1 MLSLRTKITI
11 IVLVAFSLF
20 IFFVYGTLQY
30 LLEGN
35 YTQVDGGWMISAIKE
50 NIDGFFVGQQNSSD
64 VAALILLISLPF
76 FIILPIVLQKKI
88 FGRLDILTTS
98 IGQIAKTQDLSG
110 TLLVSGNDEIAVLTR
125 AINDMLFALSTEKN
139 FKQQALKAAQERNK
153 NLEQHVK
160 EKTTQLRKQLYT
172 DQLTTTPNR
181 LQLIEDMKEAMQPCL
196 AIINVEQFRT
206 INEFY
211 GYQTGDDLLQELAER
226 LVKLIEPY
234 QYQLYR
240 LAGDEYAVFA
250 DGGDENL
257 FSDWMLSVHNIIEKV
272 PFKIHGHNYYF
283 FVTVG
288 IAITKDEP
296 LEKAQMA
303 LEYARQCCL
312 PLKVYHD
319 DLPMR
324 EAYRNNLYWIHE
336 VQDAIQ
342 ENRVMVYYQ
351 PIMNTLTSE
360 INKYEVLVRLLA
372 RDGQIVLPGIFL
384 PIIKKTKLY
393 PRLTE
398 VVIEKSFAYFVNRN
412 VDFTINLSAADIL
425 DASVQEVIWESL
437 AEVDVAKRV
446 TFEFVESEEFKNP
459 DDLSLFIQKIKE
471 CGAKIAIDDFG
482 SGYSNFAYILNMEA
496 HYIKIDGSL
505 ISEIDTNPAMVAIV
519 ESIVHFAKQLGIK
532 TIAEY
537 VSSEAIFLEAK
548 RIGLDYLQGYYI
560 GKPKPYL
567 VEEASMIHKETVQRS
582 KANHTNVTINPKNRV
597 CQL

>member
-1 MLSLRTKITI
+1 MRGGRLNLRAKVTI
-11 IVLVAFSLF
+11 GVIATFSLF
-20 IFFVYGTLQY
+20 IVFVYSSLH
-30 LLEGN
+30 LLEVN
-35 YTQVDGGWMISAIKE
+35 YSKEDSEWMTPSIRE
-50 NIDGFFVGQQNSSD
+50 DIDNFFIEQPNSNYVIGFI
-64 VAALILLISLPF
+64 LIASFPF
-76 FIILPIVLQKKI
+76 FTLLPILLQKKI
-88 FGRLDILTTS
+88 TCRIDALTMNIS
-98 IGQIAKTQDLSG
+98 QIAKTQDLSEP
-110 TLLVSGNDEIAVLTR
+110 LLISGNDEIAVLART
-125 AINDMLFALSTEKN
+125 INEMLFSLSAERISE
-139 FKQQALKAAQERNK
+139 QQALKEAQEINK
-153 NLEQHVK
+153 SLEQHVK

-181 LQLIEDMKEAMQPCL
+181 LQLIEDMKEAVQPYL

-211 GYQTGDDLLQELAER
+211 GYQTGDHLLKELAER

-234 QYQLYR
+234 HYQLYR
-240 LAGDEYAVFA
+240 LAGDEYAILA

-257 FSDWMLSVHNIIEKV
+257 FIDWMLSIHNVIEKV
-272 PFKIHGHNYYF
+272 PFKIHCHNYYF

-319 DLPMR
+319 DLPMK
-324 EAYRNNLYWIHE
+324 EAYRNNLHWIHE

-342 ENRVMVYYQ
+342 ENRVVVYYQ
-351 PIMNTLTSE
+351 PIMNTLTSK
-360 INKYEVLVRLLA
+360 ISKYEVLVRLLG
-372 RDGQIVLPGIFL
+372 RDGRVVLPGVFL

-398 VVIEKSFAYFVNRN
+398 VIIEKSFAHFADKD
-412 VDFTINLSAADIL
+412 VDFSINLSAADIL
-425 DASVQEVIWESL
+425 DNGVQEMIWESL
-437 AEVDVAKRV
+437 EDSHVAKRV

-459 DDLSLFIQKIKE
+459 DDLSRFIHKIKA

-505 ISEIDTNPAMVAIV
+505 ISEIATNPAMVAIV
-519 ESIVHFAKQLGIK
+519 ESIAYFAKQIGIK

-567 VEEASMIHKETVQRS
+567 VEGESNI
-582 KANHTNVTINPKNRV
+582 
-597 CQL
+597 L

>member
-1 MLSLRTKITI
+1 LNLRAKITLVLI
-11 IVLVAFSLF
+11 ITFSLF
-20 IFFVYGTLQY
+20 IFFVYSSLQY
-30 LLEGN
+30 LFEAKN
-35 YTQVDGGWMISAIKE
+35 VKDDGVWLIPTIQE
-50 NIDGFFVGQQNSSD
+50 NIDDFVGHQNINYA
-64 VAALILLISLPF
+64 VGLILFISLP
-76 FIILPIVLQKKI
+76 ILLQKKI
-88 FGRLDILTTS
+88 FCRLDALTRS
-98 IGQIAKTQDLSG
+98 ISQIAKTRDLSAA
-110 TLLVSGNDEIAVLTR
+110 LIVSGTDEIAALART
-125 AINDMLFALSTEKN
+125 INDMLAAISFEIISG
-139 FKQQALKAAQERNK
+139 QQELKEAQEIIK
-153 NLEQHVK
+153 NLEQHVR

-181 LQLIEDMKEAMQPCL
+181 LQLIEDMKEATQPCL

-234 QYQLYR
+234 RYQLYR
-240 LAGDEYAVFA
+240 LAGDEYAILA

-257 FSDWMLSVHNIIEKV
+257 FSDWMLSIHNIIEKA
-272 PFKIHGHNYYF
+272 PFKIHGHNHYF

-288 IAITKDEP
+288 IASAKVDP

-324 EAYRNNLYWIHE
+324 EAYRNNLHWVHE

-342 ENRVMVYYQ
+342 ENRVVVYYQ
-351 PIMNTLTSE
+351 PIMNALTSK
-360 INKYEVLVRLLA
+360 ISKYEVLVRLLG
-372 RDGQIVLPGIFL
+372 RNGQVVSPGIFL

-398 VVIEKSFAYFVNRN
+398 VVIEKSFAHFADKD
-412 VDFTINLSAADIL
+412 VDFSINLSAADLL
-425 DASVQEVIWESL
+425 DNSVQELIWESL
-437 AEVDVAKRV
+437 ADNHIAKRV
-446 TFEFVESEEFKNP
+446 TFEFVESEEFKNR
-459 DDLSLFIQKIKE
+459 DDLSLFIRKIKA

-505 ISEIDTNPAMVAIV
+505 ISEIGTNPAMVAIV
-519 ESIVHFAKQLGIK
+519 ESIVYFAKQLGIK

-537 VSSEAIFLEAK
+537 VSSEAIFYEAK

-560 GKPKPYL
+560 GKPRPYL
-567 VEEASMIHKETVQRS
+567 VEGAVLFT
-582 KANHTNVTINPKNRV
+582 
-597 CQL
+597 